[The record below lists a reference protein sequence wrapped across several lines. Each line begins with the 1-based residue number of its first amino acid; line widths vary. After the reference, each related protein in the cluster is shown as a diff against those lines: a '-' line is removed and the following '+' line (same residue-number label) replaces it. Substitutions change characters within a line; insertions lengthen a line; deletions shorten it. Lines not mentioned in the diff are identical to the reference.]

1 MTAVRFDVLPPL
13 PSIHTAGS
21 SDIFPHRQAG
31 RDVFHPAATRACAL
45 RNSRRLAIARVAIPR
60 KRVRVILPSFSHA
73 MRSRCRVPA
82 TAHACDLRS
91 GIDKR
96 INHISEIMRA
106 AKCRGKT
113 FVFMSQ
119 SFARK
124 IVLIESPVNFLFVEN
139 DLILALSSDNDGGYG
154 QCFVL
159 FEDDLPEPMPAR
171 VRGEVVVIDRK
182 YP

>member
-1 MTAVRFDVLPPL
+1 
-13 PSIHTAGS
+13 
-21 SDIFPHRQAG
+21 
-31 RDVFHPAATRACAL
+31 
-45 RNSRRLAIARVAIPR
+45 
-60 KRVRVILPSFSHA
+60 
-73 MRSRCRVPA
+73 
-82 TAHACDLRS
+82 
-91 GIDKR
+91 
-96 INHISEIMRA
+96 
-106 AKCRGKT
+106 
-113 FVFMSQ
+113 MSQ